1 MIYATVT
8 EFGTIRLDYKK
19 SSVSDSIKYERI
31 KFNYPKDWERL
42 AKTAVFRNGNKTLS
56 VVLDGN
62 NSLCISDDECYIPH
76 EMLTGEEFTVS
87 VFGENS
93 DTRATTEQTAIK
105 IKKSGYGEGDTPAEP
120 TPTEYQQL
128 VNISNAT
135 KEIANEAKEVAAAL
149 RTDAANGVFKGEKG
163 DKGDKGDT
171 GPQGIQGI
179 KGDKGDI
186 GNTGPVGPKG
196 DTGARGPQGLQG
208 IQGAKGE
215 KGDAGDKGDAF
226 TYADFTAEQLNLLKG
241 EKGDKGEQGDV
252 GELQMNTACANALK
266 GTSSGNVVNLSCV
279 SPSKHTVSVKLRCK
293 NLVNAAEAYK
303 NADSYLL
310 TEFEERQCIR
320 FRSSVILKNT
330 PIIFEPNTQYT
341 VSFDVKTVLSN
352 ESTEAGAENVFA
364 FFYTDGTSSKLY
376 NSYTN
381 SGWIHKVLT
390 SDPDKTVSAVGNIAA
405 EYRCFSYIDINT
417 FQLEKGV
424 SGTDYTPH
432 ISDFSTVSVTA
443 CRKNLFDETTLLS
456 YNHEE
461 NEVSYIFKSSI
472 PASQDLTPNI
482 TFKPNTQYIL
492 KYTAKQE
499 MSDESSSLGY
509 PRLQI
514 KYKDGTADT
523 IKQTT
528 TDYSEITL
536 VSAAGKT
543 VKGIYY
549 GYSTKNVFYIQK
561 NSIQLEEGNEATGY
575 EPYDGVGYTP
585 DTDGTVQG
593 VTSLSPQMT
602 LITDNDNV
610 NIDVEYN
617 RDLNK
622 VIEELEKSLL
632 L

>member
-1 MIYATVT
+1 MIYAQVS
-8 EFGTIRLDYKK
+8 ERGRLKIRE
-19 SSVSDSIKYERI
+19 SAASDSIKFETI
-31 KFNYPKDWERL
+31 KFEFPASWEGL
-42 AKTAVFRNGNKTLS
+42 AKTAVFRSGAGTLS

-62 NSLCISDDECYIPH
+62 NSLCISENECYIPH

-93 DTRATTEQTAIK
+93 DTRATAEAAAVPVR
-105 IKKSGYGEGDTPAEP
+105 KSGYGEGDTPSEP

-128 VNISNAT
+128 VSISNAT
-135 KEIANEAKEVAAAL
+135 KEIANEAKATADAL
-149 RTDAANGVFKGEKG
+149 RADAADGVFKGEKG

-208 IQGAKGE
+208 IQGAKGD
-215 KGDAGDKGDAF
+215 KGDTGEKGDAF
-226 TYADFTAEQLNLLKG
+226 TYDDFTAEQLNLLKG

-266 GTSSGNVVNLSCV
+266 GASSGNVVSLSCV

-293 NLVNAAEAYK
+293 NLTDAAEVYK
-303 NADSYLL
+303 DADSYLS

-320 FRSSVILKNT
+320 FRSSAILKNT

-341 VSFDVKTVLSN
+341 VSFDVKTVLRN

-364 FFYTDGTSSKLY
+364 FFYTDGTSSRLY

-424 SGTDYTPH
+424 SETDYTPH
-432 ISDFSTVSVTA
+432 ISDFSDVSVTA
-443 CRKNLFDETTLLS
+443 CRKNLFDETILLS

-461 NEVSYIFKSSI
+461 DDDSYIFKSSI
-472 PASQDLTPNI
+472 PASKDLTPNI
-482 TFKPNTQYIL
+482 SFKPNTQYIL

-499 MSDESSSLGY
+499 IADESSSLGY

-536 VSAAGKT
+536 ISAAGKT

-549 GYSTKNVFYIQK
+549 GYSTKNIFYIQK
-561 NSIQLEEGNEATGY
+561 NSIQLEEGTAATNY
-575 EPYDGVGYTP
+575 EPYDGIGYTP

-593 VTSLSPQMT
+593 VTSLAPQMT
-602 LITDNDNV
+602 LTTDNDNV
-610 NIDVEYN
+610 IMDVEYN

-622 VIEELEKSLL
+622 VIEKLEQSLL
-632 L
+632 V

>member
-1 MIYATVT
+1 MIYAQVS
-8 EFGTIRLDYKK
+8 ERGRLKIRE
-19 SSVSDSIKYERI
+19 SAASDSIKFETI
-31 KFNYPKDWERL
+31 KFEFPASWEGL
-42 AKTAVFRNGNKTLS
+42 AKTAVFRSDAGTLS

-62 NSLCISDDECYIPH
+62 NSLCISENECYIPH

-93 DTRATTEQTAIK
+93 DTRATAEASAVPVR
-105 IKKSGYGEGDTPAEP
+105 KSGYGEGDTPSEP

-128 VNISNAT
+128 VSISNAT
-135 KEIANEAKEVAAAL
+135 KEMASEAKATADAL
-149 RTDAANGVFKGEKG
+149 RADAADGVFKGEKG

-179 KGDKGDI
+179 KGEKGDI

-208 IQGAKGE
+208 IQGAKGD
-215 KGDAGDKGDAF
+215 KGDTGEKGDAF
-226 TYADFTAEQLNLLKG
+226 TYDDFTAEQLNLLKG

-266 GTSSGNVVNLSCV
+266 GASSGNVVSLSCV

-293 NLVNAAEAYK
+293 NLTDAAEVYK
-303 NADSYLL
+303 DADSYLS

-320 FRSSVILKNT
+320 FRSSAILKNT

-341 VSFDVKTVLSN
+341 VSFDVKTVLRN

-364 FFYTDGTSSKLY
+364 FFYTDGTSSRLY
-376 NSYTN
+376 NSYNN
-381 SGWIHKVLT
+381 SDWIHKVLT

-405 EYRCFSYIDINT
+405 EYRCLSYIDINT

-424 SGTDYTPH
+424 SETDYTPH
-432 ISDFSTVSVTA
+432 ISDFSNVSVTA

-461 NEVSYIFKSSI
+461 DDDSYIFKSSI

-499 MSDESSSLGY
+499 IADESSSLGY

-549 GYSTKNVFYIQK
+549 GYSTKNIFYIQK
-561 NSIQLEEGNEATGY
+561 NSIQLEEGNAATVY
-575 EPYDGVGYTP
+575 EPYDGIGYTP

-593 VTSLSPQMT
+593 VTSLAPQMT
-602 LITDNDNV
+602 LTTDNDNV
-610 NIDVEYN
+610 IMDVEYN

-622 VIEELEKSLL
+622 VIEKLEQSLL

>member
-1 MIYATVT
+1 MIYAQVS
-8 EFGTIRLDYKK
+8 ERGRLKIRE
-19 SSVSDSIKYERI
+19 SAASDSIKFETI
-31 KFNYPKDWERL
+31 KFEFPASWEGL
-42 AKTAVFRNGNKTLS
+42 AKTAVFRSDAGTLS

-62 NSLCISDDECYIPH
+62 NSLCISENECYIPH

-93 DTRATTEQTAIK
+93 DTRATAEASAVPVR
-105 IKKSGYGEGDTPAEP
+105 KSGYGEGDTPSEP

-128 VNISNAT
+128 VSISNAT
-135 KEIANEAKEVAAAL
+135 KEMASEAKATADAL
-149 RTDAANGVFKGEKG
+149 RADAADGVFKGEKG

-179 KGDKGDI
+179 KGEKGDI

-208 IQGAKGE
+208 IQGAKGD
-215 KGDAGDKGDAF
+215 KGDTGEKGDAF
-226 TYADFTAEQLNLLKG
+226 TYDDFTAEQLKLLKG

-266 GTSSGNVVNLSCV
+266 GASSGNVVSLSCV

-293 NLVNAAEAYK
+293 NLTDAAEVYK
-303 NADSYLL
+303 DADSYLS

-320 FRSSVILKNT
+320 FRSSAILKNT

-341 VSFDVKTVLSN
+341 VSFDVKTVLRN

-381 SGWIHKVLT
+381 SGWMHKVLT

-405 EYRCFSYIDINT
+405 EYRCLSYIDINT

-424 SGTDYTPH
+424 SETDYTPH
-432 ISDFSTVSVTA
+432 ISDFSDVSVTA

-461 NEVSYIFKSSI
+461 DDDSYIFKSSI
-472 PASQDLTPNI
+472 PASQDLTHSI

-499 MSDESSSLGY
+499 IADESSSLGY

-610 NIDVEYN
+610 IMDVEYN

-622 VIEELEKSLL
+622 VIEKLEQSLL

>member
-1 MIYATVT
+1 MIYAQVS
-8 EFGTIRLDYKK
+8 ERGRLKIRE
-19 SSVSDSIKYERI
+19 SAASDSIKFETI
-31 KFNYPKDWERL
+31 KFEFPASWEGL
-42 AKTAVFRNGNKTLS
+42 AKTAVFRSDAGTLS

-62 NSLCISDDECYIPH
+62 NSLCISENECYIPH

-87 VFGENS
+87 VFGENN
-93 DTRATTEQTAIK
+93 DTRATAEASAVPVR
-105 IKKSGYGEGDTPAEP
+105 KSGYGEGDTPSEP

-128 VNISNAT
+128 VSISNAT
-135 KEIANEAKEVAAAL
+135 KEMASEAKATADAL
-149 RTDAANGVFKGEKG
+149 RADAADGVFKGEKG

-179 KGDKGDI
+179 KGEKGDI

-208 IQGAKGE
+208 IQGAKGD
-215 KGDAGDKGDAF
+215 KGDTGEKGDAF
-226 TYADFTAEQLNLLKG
+226 TYDDFTAEQLNLLKG

-266 GTSSGNVVNLSCV
+266 GASSGNVVSLSCV

-293 NLVNAAEAYK
+293 NLTDAAEVYK
-303 NADSYLL
+303 DADSYLS

-320 FRSSVILKNT
+320 FRSSAILKNT

-341 VSFDVKTVLSN
+341 VSFDVKTVLRN

-381 SGWIHKVLT
+381 SGWMHKVLT

-405 EYRCFSYIDINT
+405 EYRCLSYIDINT

-424 SGTDYTPH
+424 SETDYTPH
-432 ISDFSTVSVTA
+432 ISDFSDVSVTA

-461 NEVSYIFKSSI
+461 DDDSYIFKSSI

-499 MSDESSSLGY
+499 IADGSSSLGY

-549 GYSTKNVFYIQK
+549 GYSTKNIFYIQK
-561 NSIQLEEGNEATGY
+561 NSIQLEEGTSATDY
-575 EPYDGVGYTP
+575 EPYDGIGYTP
-585 DTDGTVQG
+585 DTDGTLQG

-602 LITDNDNV
+602 LTTDNDNV
-610 NIDVEYN
+610 IMDVEYN

-622 VIEELEKSLL
+622 VIEKLEQSLL

>member
-1 MIYATVT
+1 MIYAQVS
-8 EFGTIRLDYKK
+8 ERGRLKIRE
-19 SSVSDSIKYERI
+19 SAASDSIKFETI
-31 KFNYPKDWERL
+31 KFEFPASWEGL
-42 AKTAVFRNGNKTLS
+42 AKTAVFRSDAGTLS

-62 NSLCISDDECYIPH
+62 NSLCISENECYIPH

-93 DTRATTEQTAIK
+93 DTRATAEASAVPVR
-105 IKKSGYGEGDTPAEP
+105 KSGYGEGDTPSEP

-128 VNISNAT
+128 VSISNAT
-135 KEIANEAKEVAAAL
+135 KEMASEAKATADAL
-149 RTDAANGVFKGEKG
+149 RADAADGVFKGEKG

-179 KGDKGDI
+179 KGEKGDI

-208 IQGAKGE
+208 IQGAKGD
-215 KGDAGDKGDAF
+215 KGDTGEKGDAF
-226 TYADFTAEQLNLLKG
+226 TYDDFTAEQLNLLKG

-266 GTSSGNVVNLSCV
+266 GASSGNVVSLSCV

-293 NLVNAAEAYK
+293 NLTDAAEVYK
-303 NADSYLL
+303 DADSYLS
-310 TEFEERQCIR
+310 TEFEERQCIS
-320 FRSSVILKNT
+320 FRSSAILKNT

-341 VSFDVKTVLSN
+341 VSFDVKTVLRN

-381 SGWIHKVLT
+381 SDWIHKVLT

-405 EYRCFSYIDINT
+405 EYRCLSYIDINT

-424 SGTDYTPH
+424 SETDYTPH
-432 ISDFSTVSVTA
+432 ISDFSDVSVTA

-456 YNHEE
+456 YNHEADDD
-461 NEVSYIFKSSI
+461 SYIFKSSI

-499 MSDESSSLGY
+499 IADGSSSLGY

-549 GYSTKNVFYIQK
+549 GYSTKNIFYIQK

-610 NIDVEYN
+610 IMDVEYN

-622 VIEELEKSLL
+622 VIEKLEQSLML
-632 L
+632 

>member
-1 MIYATVT
+1 MIYAQVS
-8 EFGTIRLDYKK
+8 ERGRLKIRE
-19 SSVSDSIKYERI
+19 SAASDSIKFETI
-31 KFNYPKDWERL
+31 KFEFPASWEGL
-42 AKTAVFRNGNKTLS
+42 AKTAVFRSDAGTLS

-62 NSLCISDDECYIPH
+62 NSLCISENECYIPH

-93 DTRATTEQTAIK
+93 DTRATAEASAVPVR
-105 IKKSGYGEGDTPAEP
+105 KSGYGEGDTPSEP

-128 VNISNAT
+128 VSISNAT
-135 KEIANEAKEVAAAL
+135 KEMASEAKATADAL
-149 RTDAANGVFKGEKG
+149 RADAADGVFKGEKG

-179 KGDKGDI
+179 KGEKGDI

-208 IQGAKGE
+208 IQGAKGD
-215 KGDAGDKGDAF
+215 KGDTGEKGDAF
-226 TYADFTAEQLNLLKG
+226 TYDDFTAEQLNLLKG

-266 GTSSGNVVNLSCV
+266 GASSGNVVSLSCV

-293 NLVNAAEAYK
+293 NLTDAAEVYK
-303 NADSYLL
+303 DADSYLS

-320 FRSSVILKNT
+320 FRSSAILKNT

-341 VSFDVKTVLSN
+341 VSFDVKTVLRN

-364 FFYTDGTSSKLY
+364 FFYTDGTSSRLY

-381 SGWIHKVLT
+381 SDWIHKVLT

-405 EYRCFSYIDINT
+405 EYRCLSYIDINT

-424 SGTDYTPH
+424 SETDYTPH
-432 ISDFSTVSVTA
+432 ISDFSDVSVTA

-456 YNHEE
+456 YNHEADDD
-461 NEVSYIFKSSI
+461 SYIFKSSI
-472 PASQDLTPNI
+472 PASQDLTPDI

-499 MSDESSSLGY
+499 IADGSSSLGY

-549 GYSTKNVFYIQK
+549 GYSTKNIFYIQK

-610 NIDVEYN
+610 IMDVEYN

-622 VIEELEKSLL
+622 VIEKLEQSLML
-632 L
+632 

>member
-1 MIYATVT
+1 MIYAQVS
-8 EFGTIRLDYKK
+8 ERGRLKIRE
-19 SSVSDSIKYERI
+19 SAASDSIKFETI
-31 KFNYPKDWERL
+31 KFEFPASWEGL
-42 AKTAVFRNGNKTLS
+42 AKTAVFRSDAGTLS

-62 NSLCISDDECYIPH
+62 NSLCISENECYIPH

-93 DTRATTEQTAIK
+93 DTRATAEAAAVPVR
-105 IKKSGYGEGDTPAEP
+105 KSGYGEGDTPSEP

-128 VNISNAT
+128 VSISNAT
-135 KEIANEAKEVAAAL
+135 KEMASEAKATADAL
-149 RTDAANGVFKGEKG
+149 RADAADGVFKGEKG

-179 KGDKGDI
+179 KGEKGDI

-208 IQGAKGE
+208 IQGAKGD
-215 KGDAGDKGDAF
+215 KGDTGEKGDAF
-226 TYADFTAEQLNLLKG
+226 TYDDFTAEQLKLLKG

-266 GTSSGNVVNLSCV
+266 GDSSGNVVSLSCV

-293 NLVNAAEAYK
+293 NLTDAAEVYK
-303 NADSYLL
+303 DADSYLS

-320 FRSSVILKNT
+320 FRSSAILKNT

-341 VSFDVKTVLSN
+341 VSFDVKTVLRN

-381 SGWIHKVLT
+381 SGWMHKVLT

-405 EYRCFSYIDINT
+405 EYRCLSYIDINT

-424 SGTDYTPH
+424 SETDYTPH
-432 ISDFSTVSVTA
+432 ISDFSDVSVTA
-443 CRKNLFDETTLLS
+443 CRKNLFDETILLS

-461 NEVSYIFKSSI
+461 DDDSYIFKSSI
-472 PASQDLTPNI
+472 PASQDLTHSI

-499 MSDESSSLGY
+499 IADESSSLGY

-610 NIDVEYN
+610 IMDVEYN

-622 VIEELEKSLL
+622 VIEKLEQSLL